1 MDQIRGKGEGIRR
14 ALYYSKIPFIDVRL
28 DRATFMKMKESG
40 ELPFG
45 QLPALRTADGKHLLA
60 QSAAIYRYIGK
71 ISSLYPEDLIEAA
84 KVDALMDQEA
94 DMFVGLTVSTY
105 TSRFG
110 FGFLAEDPSKIP
122 IIRKSINDE
131 VLPRHLTN
139 IERSVVTTEGP
150 WLGGQAHPSIADF
163 AMVYRLKSLKA
174 GKYEGIDTS
183 ILDGYPNICGMI
195 KAFDALSVADV
206 EF

>member
-1 MDQIRGKGEGIRR
+1 MGTAGEKLYAFEGNETPPVKLYYFDIEGKGEGIRR

-105 TSRFG
+105 THDSDLVSLRR
-110 FGFLAEDPSKIP
+110 IHQ
-122 IIRKSINDE
+122 RY
-131 VLPRHLTN
+131 
-139 IERSVVTTEGP
+139 RSFENQ
-150 WLGGQAHPSIADF
+150 L
-163 AMVYRLKSLKA
+163 M
-174 GKYEGIDTS
+174 
-183 ILDGYPNICGMI
+183 M
-195 KAFDALSVADV
+195 
-206 EF
+206 